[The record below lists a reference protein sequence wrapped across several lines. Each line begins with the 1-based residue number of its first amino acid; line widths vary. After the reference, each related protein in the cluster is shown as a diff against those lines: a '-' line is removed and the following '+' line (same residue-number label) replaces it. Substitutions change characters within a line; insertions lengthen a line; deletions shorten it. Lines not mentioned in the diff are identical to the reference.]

1 MKCSGEGLS
10 LLNPLSREGPMPS
23 KLTFE
28 NEAEAFTFLVP
39 KFLTQK
45 LTTVKRIILLSL
57 VFAACSSVKTFRKFS
72 PEENASIKKYAK
84 LIDSKDGRYHVL
96 IVTNMGDMVVKL
108 YNETPLHRD
117 NFVSKVRAG
126 FYDSLL
132 FHRVINNF
140 MIQGGDPESKHAKP
154 GDAVGGGSAPGDR
167 IAAEFRTEQNIYH
180 KRGVL
185 AAARDGNPEKASS
198 NCQFYIVQR
207 KVWRAS
213 QLDST
218 IMKRNLVLNDTQKK
232 IYTTIGGTPHLDGG
246 YTVYGELE
254 IGFDVLD
261 KIASTKTNKS
271 DRPETDVR
279 MKMFLLN
286 EVKK

>member
-1 MKCSGEGLS
+1 MIRYL
-10 LLNPLSREGPMPS
+10 
-23 KLTFE
+23 
-28 NEAEAFTFLVP
+28 
-39 KFLTQK
+39 
-45 LTTVKRIILLSL
+45 IILLL
-57 VFAACSSVKTFRKFS
+57 ATGCSQKYYRELSK
-72 PEENASIKKYAK
+72 PEEAAIKKYK
-84 LIDSKDGRYHVL
+84 KEINPRDGMYHVL
-96 IVTNMGDMVVKL
+96 IMTTEGNMVLKL

-117 NFVSKVRAG
+117 NFVEKVKAG

-140 MIQGGDPESKHAKP
+140 MIQGGDPTSKNAIP
-154 GDAVGGGSAPGDR
+154 GARVGSGSAPGAR
-167 IAAEFRTEQNIYH
+167 IPAEFRTDKGIYH

-185 AAARDGNPEKASS
+185 AAARDNNPEKASS

-207 KVWRAS
+207 QVWRSA

-218 IMKRNLVLNDTQKK
+218 IVQRNLTLNEEQKK

-254 IGFDVLD
+254 SGFEVLD
-261 KIASTKTNKS
+261 KIAASKTDKA
-271 DRPETDVR
+271 DRPEKDIR

-286 EVKK
+286 EPKNLKK

>member
-1 MKCSGEGLS
+1 MKKLALFCF
-10 LLNPLSREGPMPS
+10 LL
-23 KLTFE
+23 
-28 NEAEAFTFLVP
+28 
-39 KFLTQK
+39 
-45 LTTVKRIILLSL
+45 
-57 VFAACSSVKTFRKFS
+57 AACSSTKTFRKLTS
-72 PEENASIKKYAK
+72 EENAAIKKYAK
-84 LIDSKDGRYHVL
+84 LIDIKDGRYHVL
-96 IVTNMGDMVVKL
+96 IATSMGDIVVKL

-117 NFVSKVRAG
+117 NFVAKVKAG

-140 MIQGGDPESKHAKP
+140 MIQGGDPNSKRAKP
-154 GDAVGGGSAPGDR
+154 GEGLGAGSAAGER
-167 IAAEFRTEQNIYH
+167 IAAEFRTDQNIYH

-185 AAARDGNPEKASS
+185 AAARDNNPEKASS

-207 KVWRAS
+207 RAWRPS

-218 IMKRNLVLNDTQKK
+218 IVSRKLVLNETQKK
-232 IYTTIGGTPHLDGG
+232 IYTTLGGTPHLDGG

-261 KIASTKTNKS
+261 KIAAAKTNKS
-271 DRPETDVR
+271 DSPETDVR

-286 EVKK
+286 DIKK

>member
-1 MKCSGEGLS
+1 VK
-10 LLNPLSREGPMPS
+10 
-23 KLTFE
+23 KL
-28 NEAEAFTFLVP
+28 
-39 KFLTQK
+39 
-45 LTTVKRIILLSL
+45 ILLSVVL
-57 VFAACSSVKTFRKFS
+57 AACSSTNTFRKFS
-72 PEENASIKKYAK
+72 PEENASIKKYSK
-84 LIDSKDGRYHVL
+84 LIDTKDGRYHVL
-96 IVTNMGDMVVKL
+96 IATSMGDMVVKL

-117 NFVSKVRAG
+117 NFVSKVKAG

-154 GDAVGGGSAPGDR
+154 GEGLGNGSAPGER

-207 KVWRAS
+207 KAWRPS

-218 IMKRNLVLNDTQKK
+218 ITKRNLALNETQKK

-254 IGFDVLD
+254 LGFDVLD
-261 KIASTKTNKS
+261 KIAATKTSKS
-271 DRPETDVR
+271 DRPEIDVR
-279 MKMFLLN
+279 MKIFLLD